1 MTIVLFDGFAF
12 GALLFLISVGLSVT
26 MGLMNFANLAHGTFA
41 MIGGYAAAVLMNDLG
56 AGFPFALAAGFLAGA
71 TSAGLTEYLF
81 VRRLYGS
88 RVFDQVLFTVG
99 LIFASVAAATF
110 FFGPKMQ
117 PFRLPPY
124 LVGEVTLFGSE
135 LSRYKLLLIAVS
147 LGIAAVLAASLKY
160 TRFGAMIRAAV
171 DNQRVARGSG
181 INVNRLFLL
190 TFMLGGGLAGF
201 GAALGLGM
209 VSLSPI
215 FPLRYLIFSLMVAC
229 VGGAGTIA
237 GPLIA
242 ASLVGIG
249 DVAGKYYAP
258 QLGGFLIYLIMLLL
272 LLVRPRGIINKRG
285 AR

>member
-1 MTIVLFDGFAF
+1 MTIVLFDGLAF
-12 GALLFLISVGLSVT
+12 GALLFLISIGLSVT
-26 MGLMNFANLAHGTFA
+26 MGLMSFVNLAHGTFA
-41 MIGGYAAAVLMNDLG
+41 MVGGYAAATLMNDLG
-56 AGFPFALAAGFLAGA
+56 VGFPLALAAGFIAGA
-71 TSAGLTEYLF
+71 ISAGIIEFLF

-117 PFRLPPY
+117 PFQLPPY
-124 LVGEVTLFGSE
+124 LAGDVALFSFE
-135 LSRYKLLLIAVS
+135 LSRYKLLLIVVS
-147 LGIAAVLAASLKY
+147 LIIATLLAASLKY
-160 TRFGAMIRAAV
+160 TRFGAMVRAAV

-229 VGGAGTIA
+229 IGGAGTIA

-249 DVAGKYYAP
+249 DVAGKYYVP

-272 LLVRPRGIINKRG
+272 LLARPRGIIVKRG
-285 AR
+285 AQ